1 MAKKTNSDLYVDNDM
16 WNDLCSIQ
24 GYNAIEMLA
33 DIIKESTEHGEKVW
47 IELDVVKRWLKND
60 SK

>member
-1 MAKKTNSDLYVDNDM
+1 MDRERFSTKEEKIMAKKTNSDLYVDNDM

-33 DIIKESTEHGEKVW
+33 DIIKESTEHG
-47 IELDVVKRWLKND
+47 
-60 SK
+60 